1 LCIDLNLPKRNS
13 FTVSLN
19 GEKLYNESYSLPQM
33 LAVAN
38 VKPGDVVQ
46 IDLVCKAGED
56 SNMTITSAILD
67 DEIFRQAYDVLSAST
82 LELTTFTNTKLEG
95 TINCNRDGL
104 LYTSIPQNGNW
115 SAQVDGKDVDIVLVG
130 DAMISIPITQG
141 IHTVT
146 FTYRNPAF
154 ALGWKISL
162 LCAVIFIAIVL
173 VVYKPKRKRGKFER
187 VK

>member
-1 LCIDLNLPKRNS
+1 
-13 FTVSLN
+13 
-19 GEKLYNESYSLPQM
+19 
-33 LAVAN
+33 
-38 VKPGDVVQ
+38 
-46 IDLVCKAGED
+46 
-56 SNMTITSAILD
+56 
-67 DEIFRQAYDVLSAST
+67 

-173 VVYKPKRKRGKFER
+173 VVYKPKRKRGKYEC